1 MDSYAGVTGASVPL
15 GTQEWPARTVPVA
28 GVDVLVRDTPGGSPD
43 LPPAVFVHGLG
54 GSSLNW
60 TTLGH
65 LLSDSVRGIA
75 PDLPG
80 FGRTPPAARGGI
92 NDQADVVAQLWD
104 AEFGDEPVHLFGN
117 SMGGAI
123 AVRLAASR
131 PERVASLTLVSPA
144 LPHPRASAIALWFA
158 ALSTPRLGPLVLE
171 RSKRLPFERRLQ
183 AAYAM
188 IFGEPDRLPPEV
200 RRAYEEELRAR
211 DEQPWGPQ
219 ATLDGARSILLSY
232 LAPPSRSLWLDAA
245 KVTCPVLLVYGGRD
259 RLVNAGIRT
268 KAQQAF
274 PDARL
279 LYLPRTG
286 HVAQMENPQEVEQAF
301 RQLCRSVQR

>member
-1 MDSYAGVTGASVPL
+1 MDSYGAVTGESVPL
-15 GTQEWPARTVPVA
+15 GTQQWPARTVPVA
-28 GVDVLVRDTPGGSPD
+28 GVDVLVRDTPSTSPD

-60 TTLGH
+60 TTLG
-65 LLSDSVRGIA
+65 LLLGDTVRGIA

-80 FGRTPPAARGGI
+80 FGGTPPAAHGRI
-92 NDQADVVAQLWD
+92 DDHADVVAELWD

-117 SMGGAI
+117 SMGGSI
-123 AVRLAASR
+123 AVRLAARR
-131 PERVASLTLVSPA
+131 PERVASLTLISPA
-144 LPHPRASAIALWFA
+144 LPHPRASATALWFA
-158 ALSTPRLGPLVLE
+158 ALATPRLGAAVLE
-171 RSKRLPFERRLQ
+171 RSKRLPFEQRLQ
-183 AAYAM
+183 AGYTM
-188 IFGEPDRLPPEV
+188 IFGDPKALPPEV
-200 RRAYEEELRAR
+200 RQAYKDELRMR
-211 DEQPWGPQ
+211 DEQSWGPQ

-232 LAPPSRSLWLDAA
+232 LAPRSRSLWMDAA

-268 KAQQAF
+268 KAQSAF

-286 HVAQMENPQEVEQAF
+286 HVAQMEHPQEVARAF
-301 RQLCRSVQR
+301 RQLAAK